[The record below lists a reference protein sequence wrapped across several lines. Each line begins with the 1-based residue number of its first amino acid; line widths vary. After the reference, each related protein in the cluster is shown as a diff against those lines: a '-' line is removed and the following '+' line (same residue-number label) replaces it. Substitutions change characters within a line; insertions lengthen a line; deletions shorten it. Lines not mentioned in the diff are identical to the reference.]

1 MGERDG
7 GISEGRETV
16 MKGCYQGR
24 LGLTLIELLLVIG
37 IIAVLA
43 GIIWCVFAP
52 VRERARIVYCVNNL
66 KQLYLALEMYRADY
80 GGVEP
85 VGRRE
90 YWELGLPPA
99 LELLKPYL
107 KKEVNCPLGPLFWQV
122 WKGKV
127 LGDSGPVF
135 AEVIEKRDGEFPISA
150 DANHNPRGIWERP
163 WLFVIVL
170 RLNGQ
175 VEQKRVWHAKG
186 SHEW

>member
-1 MGERDG
+1 
-7 GISEGRETV
+7 
-16 MKGCYQGR
+16 MKGRQR
-24 LGLTLIELLLVIG
+24 SFEWQVVFRSGLTLIELLLVIG

-66 KQLYLALEMYRADY
+66 KQLHSALEMYRADY

-90 YWELGLPPA
+90 YWELGLPTTI
-99 LELLKPYL
+99 ECLKPYL
-107 KKEVNCPLGPLFWQV
+107 QREIKCPLGPLFWQV
-122 WKGKV
+122 WEGKV
-127 LGDSGPVF
+127 LGDSGPIF
-135 AEVIEKRDGEFPISA
+135 SEVIEKRGDKFPISA

-163 WLFVIVL
+163 WKFVIVL

-175 VEQKRVWHAKG
+175 VEQKRMWHAKG
-186 SHEW
+186 SHGW